1 MARRRASCVRS
12 ARAVCATRRG
22 ASPWWAR
29 RALAACLE
37 GRLRTSLRPTL
48 ARCAPAKLRGAHG
61 RRCASCVPSCV
72 CSKRGGLTALAAGRA
87 GGARGRAAR
96 RAGGGGRG
104 ASAAAGRGA
113 RAALRARRGPRIG
126 GRRCGRHCAAALP
139 VRAAGVRGRAAA
151 GRIRVGRRRAGRPGA
166 PLANPGAPWSTL
178 ARRRRRRQPARRA
191 WARRVFPGGVAVW
204 ARLWRGRLRAGRP
217 PACARPARGRRCVD
231 TSATDDAS
239 TAQRPPHPPA
249 ACQGLLA
256 CRPVY
261 SFLFCPA
268 RRARPAP
275 EAQRPA
281 IMERQ
286 AAACVR
292 ALSGAPAPR

>member
-139 VRAAGVRGRAAA
+139 VRAAG
-151 GRIRVGRRRAGRPGA
+151 
-166 PLANPGAPWSTL
+166 
-178 ARRRRRRQPARRA
+178 
-191 WARRVFPGGVAVW
+191 GVAVW

-231 TSATDDAS
+231 TSAIDDAS